1 MKRFGASSLRLRVT
15 LAYGLLGALLSLMFA
30 GATTF
35 ISEDYEQVLV
45 DGMLRTLAA
54 DLRDRHLAHPE
65 RPLSLPQ
72 THLLKGFLSHADGS
86 GQVPQL
92 FAGLAPGIHEAE
104 LGEDIDLRVGVF
116 ELGHERLYLAIDLGD
131 IENLET
137 HFEQILF
144 VILVAG
150 TLIAAW
156 LGWLFA
162 GNTIA
167 PVRRLAE
174 AVEALPDHAEA
185 TQLARL
191 TANDELGRLASAID
205 GYQGRLVQAEVRER
219 EFFADA
225 SHELRTPL
233 SVVLGSA
240 ELLLDDEHID
250 DALRRRL
257 QRLDRGAQTLA
268 DLLEGLL
275 SLARGLLG
283 EIEQVDTRAWLKEI
297 LGDIAAEAD
306 TRLSI
311 DDDAAHLHLR
321 PREAGLVVRGV
332 VRRLLRS
339 DSASGLEIAVKHDRI
354 VITHATDTSR
364 PSAPMPS
371 DASGDLGLG
380 ATLSGRLAV
389 KMGWSIDESCHAAGQ
404 VKIILPSL
412 PA

>member
-15 LAYGLLGALLSLMFA
+15 LAYGLLGAVLSVMFA

-35 ISEDYEQVLV
+35 ITEDYEQVLV
-45 DGMLRTLAA
+45 DGMLRDLAV
-54 DLRDRHLAHPE
+54 DLSDRHLAHPE

-72 THLLKGFLSHADGS
+72 THLLKGYLSHADGG
-86 GQVPQL
+86 GQVPRQ
-92 FAGLAPGIHEAE
+92 FEGLAPGIHEPE
-104 LGEDIDLRVGVF
+104 LGEDTDLRVGVF
-116 ELGHERLYLAIDLGD
+116 DLGAERLYLAIDLGD
-131 IENLET
+131 IESLET
-137 HFEQILF
+137 HFEEILT

-150 TLIAAW
+150 TLMAAW

-174 AVEALPDHAEA
+174 AVEALPDHAEV
-185 TQLARL
+185 THLARL
-191 TANDELGRLASAID
+191 TANDELGRLALAID
-205 GYQGRLVQAEVRER
+205 GYQGRLVQAEARER

-240 ELLLDDEHID
+240 ELLLDDEHLD
-250 DALRRRL
+250 DGLRRRL

-283 EIEQVDTRAWLKEI
+283 EIEQVDTRAWLKDI
-297 LGDIAAEAD
+297 LGDVAAEAD

-311 DDDAAHLHLR
+311 AEDAVHLRLR

-332 VRRLLRS
+332 LRRLLRS
-339 DSASGLEIAVKHDRI
+339 DGASGLEISVEHDRF

-364 PSAPMPS
+364 PAAPIAS
-371 DASGDLGLG
+371 EASGDLGLG
-380 ATLSGRLAV
+380 ATLSGRLAAE
-389 KMGWSIDESCHAAGQ
+389 MGWSIDESRHATGQ
-404 VKIILPSL
+404 VQIILPS

>member
-1 MKRFGASSLRLRVT
+1 MKRIGASSLRLRVT

-30 GATTF
+30 GAATLIT
-35 ISEDYEQVLV
+35 EDYEQVLV
-45 DGMLRTLAA
+45 DGMLRDLAS
-54 DLRDRHLAHPE
+54 DLRDRYLARPE
-65 RPLSLPQ
+65 QPLSLPQ
-72 THLLKGFLSHADGS
+72 THLLKGYLSHADGS
-86 GQVPQL
+86 AQVPQPFVDL
-92 FAGLAPGIHEAE
+92 PLGIHEPE

-116 ELGHERLYLAIDLGD
+116 ELGHERLYLVIDLGD
-131 IENLET
+131 VENLET
-137 HFEQILF
+137 HFEEILIA
-144 VILVAG
+144 ILIAG

-174 AVEALPDHAEA
+174 AVEALPDYAEP
-185 TQLARL
+185 THLARL

-240 ELLLDDEHID
+240 ELLLDDENID
-250 DALRRRL
+250 AAVRRRL

-283 EIEQVDTRAWLKEI
+283 EIEQVDTRVWLKDI
-297 LGDIAAEAD
+297 LVDVAAEAD

-311 DDDAAHLHLR
+311 ADDAVHLLLR

-339 DSASGLEIAVKHDRI
+339 DSASGLEIAVEHKRF
-354 VITHATDTSR
+354 VITHAMASSR
-364 PSAPMPS
+364 PSAPIS
-371 DASGDLGLG
+371 SETSGDLGLG
-380 ATLSGRLAV
+380 ATLSGRLAA
-389 KMGWSIDESCHAAGQ
+389 KMGWKIDESRHAEGQ
-404 VKIILPSL
+404 VQITLP
-412 PA
+412 